1 MTRIRKWLNESVN
14 ISLGLKSQKAIGSQS
29 DKKIIFSPRE
39 CRHPTYYTIFKKN
52 QYRLE
57 KDMIPSISHSNR
69 DDSTVTQDQKKIFW
83 RNYDDSYREHYG
95 KRTRRESEG
104 YKSSHDNLIQLR
116 NHEKIL
122 YDSKQMSDNLK
133 LVSKL
138 SSGNLTVKCQ
148 QKISKIAKF
157 RKKNRIQFDL

>member
-1 MTRIRKWLNESVN
+1 MESRLSLIFIINSESGTSSLKNHTYKEMIKRKRKYFAETD
-14 ISLGLKSQKAIGSQS
+14 ISENYGKSIQK
-29 DKKIIFSPRE
+29 KNYSPLE
-39 CRHPTYYTIFKKN
+39 YRHLTYYTIFQKN

-57 KDMIPSISHSNR
+57 KDMILLFTHNNR

-104 YKSSHDNLIQLR
+104 YKSSHDNLILLR

-122 YDSKQMSDNLK
+122 YDSKQMSDNLM
-133 LVSKL
+133 
-138 SSGNLTVKCQ
+138 
-148 QKISKIAKF
+148 IS
-157 RKKNRIQFDL
+157 